1 MSAFLN
7 KKLNMGISAST
18 ASGTQNVTGAAD
30 ITLFSTNGFDII
42 SGASPGIYLPTTSTI
57 YLPKGFYYFIECAL
71 KMYRNTNQNYLDY
84 AIVDT
89 SNNLLSNEA
98 RCVNISGGSD
108 QSLTFSYSKKAYAF
122 IDATTSSKTVKVRV
136 LRVYDVT
143 TASSTATLVVNGQ
156 QDATSSTNFV
166 HSEPQ
171 SNIIIKSWKPQGFNN
186 DNIIL
191 SSAYPEI
198 ESNTIWLT
206 TISQLTSSF
215 LNKYAIMVNTA
226 GNYTYYMPV
235 SPQINDFVGFYFYGS
250 TGSFIVRT
258 TSTGIYLTGT
268 TSINKYS
275 VRKSFK
281 FQWDGSEWI
290 DIGEFNIDNI
300 IYP

>member
-57 YLPKGFYYFIECAL
+57 YLPKGFYYFIECTL

-171 SNIIIKSWKPQGFNN
+171 SNIIIKSWKPQGFENHSYILIN
-186 DNIIL
+186 DNDINKI
-191 SSAYPEI
+191 A
-198 ESNTIWLT
+198 LT
-206 TISQLTSSF
+206 STPQLTSSF
-215 LNKYAIMVNTA
+215 KNKYASFDGL
-226 GNYTYYMPV
+226 GNYTYLTPT
-235 SPQINDFVGFYFYGS
+235 SPITNDFLGVVFESG
-250 TGSFIVRT
+250 TGSFILKNNT
-258 TSTGIYLTGT
+258 TGILLTGST
-268 TSINKYS
+268 PLTKYS
-275 VRKSFK
+275 VRKSFL
-281 FQWDGSEWI
+281 FRYDGSEWI
-290 DIGEFNIDNI
+290 DIGEFNSTNLTPL
-300 IYP
+300 YS